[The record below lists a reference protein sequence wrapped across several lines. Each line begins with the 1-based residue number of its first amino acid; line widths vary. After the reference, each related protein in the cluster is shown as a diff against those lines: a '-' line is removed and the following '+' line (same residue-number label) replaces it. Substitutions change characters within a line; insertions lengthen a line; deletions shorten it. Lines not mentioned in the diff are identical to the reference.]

1 MKQTTKQLKQL
12 KQLKQKTLHNNKI
25 IKNRI
30 FFIINS

>member
-1 MKQTTKQLKQL
+1 MKQTT

-30 FFIINS
+30 FFIIDS